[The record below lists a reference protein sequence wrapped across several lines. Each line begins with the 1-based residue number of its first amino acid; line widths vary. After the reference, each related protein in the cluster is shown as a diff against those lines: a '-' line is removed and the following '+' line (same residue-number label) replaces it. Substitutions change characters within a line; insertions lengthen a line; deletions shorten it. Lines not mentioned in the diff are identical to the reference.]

1 MIALGIKM
9 AAKGAKAVNKYKKLK
24 KAQDKRKARTQRGK
38 QTTKQDYKVKTK
50 TKTKSKAK
58 DTAISSGLLAAGAG
72 GAAYAVKKD
81 NERLAKRY
89 KKKD

>member
-1 MIALGIKM
+1 MIGLGIKVL
-9 AAKGAKAVNKYKKLK
+9 AKGAKAVNKYKKLK
-24 KAQDKRKARTQRGK
+24 KAQDKRKGRTQK
-38 QTTKQDYKVKTK
+38 ATQTTKQDYKVKPKVKPKPK
-50 TKTKSKAK
+50 TK
-58 DTAISSGLLAAGAG
+58 DTVIGSGLLAAGAG